1 MTTSRIAVAAALLVL
16 AAAGC
21 SSSDDTPSPGDLAA
35 SIQAQATS
43 PAADPGST
51 GSGSGSCGDAPFA
64 AKAAL
69 TGSNYTDVSMVDECT
84 VKVVTEL
91 TEPEVAKGLCDN
103 VAGEVW
109 QLGVKSIVV
118 VGTDATQ
125 LASARSGAPCTAG

>member
-1 MTTSRIAVAAALLVL
+1 MKTSRVAAAAGLLVL

-21 SSSDDTPSPGDLAA
+21 SSSSDSPSPGDLAA

-43 PAADPGST
+43 PAADPGSAD
-51 GSGSGSCGDAPFA
+51 SGSGNCADAPFA

-69 TGSNYTDVSMVDECT
+69 TGSSYTDVSMVDGCT

-109 QLGVKSIVV
+109 QLGVTSIVV
-118 VGTDATQ
+118 VSTDATQ
-125 LASARSGAPCTAG
+125 LASARSGAPCAAS